1 LDALH
6 NYSVTIAYDGT
17 NYCGWQIQKN
27 ADTVQ
32 QRVRDALQKILRQD
46 VTLTGAG
53 RTDTGVHALG
63 QVSNFK
69 TDKVLDAFR
78 FLYSLNSMLPF
89 DIAVRNLKEVPMDF
103 DARHSAVKRSYIY
116 VINKLKDPFR
126 NKYSYF
132 LYSPPGAAEL
142 NKFSEV
148 LVMNNDFASFSKNAE
163 KQPHT
168 LCNIYRAEWR
178 DYRDFLIFGITGNRF
193 LHGMV
198 RTVVGTLIRLAQ
210 EGGSPLDL
218 QNILDKRDRK
228 AAREAV
234 PAKGLFLRKV
244 YYGK

>member
-1 LDALH
+1 MDALY
-6 NYSVTIAYDGT
+6 NYSITIAYDGS
-17 NYCGWQIQKN
+17 NYCGWQIQQN

-32 QRVRDALQKILRQD
+32 QRIKDALQKILRHE
-46 VTLTGAG
+46 VILTGAG

-69 TDKVLDAFR
+69 TNQKLDAFR

-89 DIAVRNLKEVPMDF
+89 DIAVRNLQEMPLSF
-103 DARHSAVKRSYIY
+103 DARHSALKRSYIY
-116 VINKLKDPFR
+116 VISRMKDPFR
-126 NKYSYF
+126 NKYSYY
-132 LYSPPGAAEL
+132 LYSPPSAAEL

-148 LVMNNDFASFSKNAE
+148 LLMNNDFYSFSKNAE

-168 LCNIYRAEWR
+168 LCNIYRAQWR
-178 DYRDFLIFGITGNRF
+178 DYRDFLIFSITGNRF

-198 RTVVGTLIRLAQ
+198 RTIVGTLIRLAQ
-210 EGGSPLDL
+210 EGGTPPDL
-218 QNILDKRDRK
+218 QVILDKRDRT